1 MLLFLIKIHER
12 FIVSYQT
19 NSLVRVISFGLGL
32 TLLHNGYDS
41 GEETDLTRPRLGV
54 LKSLKNRE
62 K

>member
-1 MLLFLIKIHER
+1 MILRYKIDER
-12 FIVSYQT
+12 FIKSYQT

>member
-1 MLLFLIKIHER
+1 MILRYKIDER
-12 FIVSYQT
+12 FIKSYQT

-41 GEETDLTRPRLGV
+41 GEETDSTRPRLGV